1 MAQPFCKQWY
11 KSQCEEIRIHPER
24 ARGQNFLIDTNVADR
39 MAQEVSDDVIEIGPG
54 FGVLTHALVEKGIA
68 VTTYDIE
75 EKFRDTPII
84 AQLIEDQKIQ
94 WHTEDILKVN
104 EQEFEKDYTLIS
116 NLPYSISSDVI
127 IKFLTSKNPPK
138 TIILMLQNEVV
149 DRLIAQ
155 PPNMTQLSVT
165 TQLLSTPKKL
175 FKVSREQ
182 FWPIPNVD
190 SAVVRLDRKERGEYI
205 DEALKLA
212 RAGFS
217 FKRKKLANNLKA
229 LVDDP
234 QALLKEAG
242 INPDIRAEA
251 LTIEEWNRLAKICG

>member
-1 MAQPFCKQWY
+1 MNAFSKSWY
-11 KSQCEEIRIHPER
+11 KEQCEEVRIFPER
-24 ARGQNFLIDTNVADR
+24 ARGQNFLIDTNVAQR
-39 MAQEVSDDVIEIGPG
+39 VAQEVSGEVVEIGPG
-54 FGVLTHALVEKGIA
+54 FGVLTNALVENDVFVHA
-68 VTTYDIE
+68 YDIE
-75 EKFRDTPII
+75 EKFRSTPII
-84 AQLIEDQKIQ
+84 EKLIEDEKIK

-104 EQEFEKDYTLIS
+104 EQEFPKDYKLIS

-127 IKFLTSKNPPK
+127 IKFLTSQNPPK

-155 PPNMTQLSVT
+155 PPHMTQLSVT

-190 SAVVRLDRKERGEYI
+190 SAVVRLDRKEAGEYI

-217 FKRKKLANNLKA
+217 SKRKKLAN
-229 LVDDP
+229 
-234 QALLKEAG
+234 
-242 INPDIRAEA
+242 
-251 LTIEEWNRLAKICG
+251 